1 MKNRFDVLDGWRG
14 ISILLV
20 LAAHLLPIGIPN
32 WNLNEAVGAAG
43 MAIFFTLSG
52 FLITNLLIHDP
63 NIFNF
68 IIRRFLRIIPLA
80 WLVLV
85 ITLFTFKADTH
96 QWLSNMFFYANW
108 PPMGLI
114 PAASHFWSLCVEMQF
129 YILIAFLVSAF
140 DRHAFI
146 ALPILCIAVTTFRA
160 ICGVEMAINSYFRM
174 DEILAGC
181 ILAMCYNTNNASIK
195 SFFKRLD
202 PALLFGLLLITSHQ
216 DFGPICYFRPY
227 VAILVVGCTLF
238 SDQGA
243 WWERILKN
251 RFLYFTASI
260 SYALYIVHVGLIE
273 TWLGQGNTLEKY
285 MKRPLL
291 IGVAFALAYI
301 STNYYEKYW
310 IDFSK
315 RLTQRKNSFKP
326 IGSL

>member
-1 MKNRFDVLDGWRG
+1 
-14 ISILLV
+14 
-20 LAAHLLPIGIPN
+20 
-32 WNLNEAVGAAG
+32 

-52 FLITNLLIHDP
+52 FLITNLLIQDR
-63 NIFNF
+63 NILNF

-85 ITLFTFKADTH
+85 ITLITFKADTH
-96 QWLSNMFFYANW
+96 QWLSNIFFYANW

-129 YILIAFLVSAF
+129 YILIAFLVSVF
-140 DRHAFI
+140 DRRAFI
-146 ALPILCIAVTTFRA
+146 ALPILCVAVTAFRA
-160 ICGVEMAINSYFRM
+160 INGVEMAINSYFRM

-181 ILAMCYNTNNASIK
+181 ILAMCYNMNNASIRL
-195 SFFKRLD
+195 FFQKLD
-202 PALLFGLLLITSHQ
+202 PAFFFGLLLITSYKA
-216 DFGPICYFRPY
+216 FGPICYFRPY

-238 SDQGA
+238 SEQVS
-243 WWERILKN
+243 WWDRILKN

-260 SYALYIVHVGLIE
+260 SYALYIIHVGLIE

-310 IDFSK
+310 IDFGK

-326 IGSL
+326 IGNS